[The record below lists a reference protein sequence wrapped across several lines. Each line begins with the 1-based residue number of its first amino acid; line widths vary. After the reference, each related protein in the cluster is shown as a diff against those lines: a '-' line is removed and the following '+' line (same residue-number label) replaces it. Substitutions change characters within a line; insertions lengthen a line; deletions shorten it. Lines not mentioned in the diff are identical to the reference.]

1 MAGKSNLSKLCVQA
15 ANGLVVLGGAVVSLG
30 ASNGVAMADDNISIY
45 FVGCAA
51 PTGFHGYLA
60 RGAEEA
66 GKNLGVKVTYIY
78 PDQLTIPNQVQKIEE
93 AIAAKANG
101 IALCEFAQDSAYA
114 DVAAQAKAA
123 GIAFGSAAAP
133 PAGAQV
139 RDPNDFFLFRT
150 GSDEKAAGALSAK
163 RLIAMGVKGRVV
175 VDDQQPG
182 DATCRDRAET
192 EIATLKSAGI
202 TAEFLEA
209 SMDPGQE
216 SEAVGNYLRK
226 HPDTAAAT
234 SVCNISAGLLT
245 AKSESGKNDLVIT
258 GYDLDPGALAAIED
272 GRQAFTIDQ
281 QQFWRGYMPVLL
293 LTHYIKYGLLEAN
306 YFLTGPTIV
315 DKSNIER
322 VAKLVKAG
330 YR

>member
-1 MAGKSNLSKLCVQA
+1 MTGKSNLSELRVQA
-15 ANGLVVLGGAVVSLG
+15 AKGLAAIAGAVVALG
-30 ASNGVAMADDNISIY
+30 ASGGVATADDNISIY

-60 RGAEEA
+60 RGAAEA
-66 GKNLGVKVTYIY
+66 GKNLGVSVTYIY

-93 AIAAKANG
+93 AIAAN
-101 IALCEFAQDSAYA
+101 
-114 DVAAQAKAA
+114 AKAA

-150 GSDEKAAGALSAK
+150 GSDEKAAGALTAK

-216 SEAVGNYLRK
+216 AEAVGNYLRK
-226 HPDTAAAT
+226 HPDTSAAT

-245 AKSESGKNDLVIT
+245 AKAEGGKDDLVIT
-258 GYDLDPGALAAIED
+258 GYDLDPGALAAIQD

>member
-1 MAGKSNLSKLCVQA
+1 MPLCA
-15 ANGLVVLGGAVVSLG
+15 AALLVGGQRDAR
-30 ASNGVAMADDNISIY
+30 ADDTQLSIY

-78 PDQLTIPNQVQKIEE
+78 PDELTIPNQVEKIEE

-101 IALCEFAQDSAYA
+101 IALCEFAQDSAYTE
-114 DVAAQAKAA
+114 VAATAKAA

-133 PAGAQV
+133 PAGAQI
-139 RDPNDFFLFRT
+139 RDPNDIFLFRT
-150 GSDEKAAGALSAK
+150 GSDEKAAGTLSGK

-182 DATCRDRAET
+182 DATCRDRAES
-192 EIATLKSAGI
+192 EIATLKAAGI
-202 TAEFLEA
+202 NADFLEA

-216 SEAVGNYLRK
+216 AEAVGNYLRK
-226 HPDTAAAT
+226 NPDTAAAT
-234 SVCNISAGLLT
+234 SVCNISAGLLS
-245 AKSESGKNDLVIT
+245 AKADSGRSDLIVT
-258 GYDLDPGALAAIED
+258 GFDLDAQALDAVRD

-293 LTHYIKYGLLEAN
+293 LTHYLKYGLVEAN

-315 DKSNIER
+315 DKSNIEQ
-322 VAKLVKAG
+322 VGKLVTAG

>member
-1 MAGKSNLSKLCVQA
+1 VSRAAFRWAQSLCIA
-15 ANGLVVLGGAVVSLG
+15 SLG
-30 ASNGVAMADDNISIY
+30 IAASAVAAKAEGQLSIY

-78 PDQLTIPNQVQKIEE
+78 PDELTIPNQVQKIEE

-101 IALCEFAQDSAYA
+101 IALCEFAQDAAYV
-114 DVAAQAKAA
+114 DVAKRAKEA

-139 RDPNDFFLFRT
+139 RDPNDIFLFRT

-163 RLIAMGVKGRVV
+163 RLIAMGVKGNVAVV
-175 VDDQQPG
+175 DQQPG
-182 DATCRDRAET
+182 DATCRDRADS
-192 EIATLKSAGI
+192 EIATLKAAGVK
-202 TAEFLEA
+202 AEFVE
-209 SMDPGQE
+209 SVMDPGQE
-216 SEAVGNYLRK
+216 SELVVNYLRK

-234 SVCNISAGLLT
+234 SVCNISAGLLS
-245 AKSESGKNDLVIT
+245 AKNDSGKQDLVIT
-258 GYDLDPGALAAIED
+258 GYDLDAQALSAIKD
-272 GRQAFTIDQ
+272 GRQSFTIDQ

-293 LTHYIKYGLLEAN
+293 LTHYLKYGLIEAN

-315 DKSNIER
+315 DKSNIDQ
-322 VAKLVKAG
+322 VAKLVTAG

>member
-1 MAGKSNLSKLCVQA
+1 M
-15 ANGLVVLGGAVVSLG
+15 
-30 ASNGVAMADDNISIY
+30 
-45 FVGCAA
+45 
-51 PTGFHGYLA
+51 
-60 RGAEEA
+60 
-66 GKNLGVKVTYIY
+66 
-78 PDQLTIPNQVQKIEE
+78 
-93 AIAAKANG
+93 
-101 IALCEFAQDSAYA
+101 
-114 DVAAQAKAA
+114 
-123 GIAFGSAAAP
+123 
-133 PAGAQV
+133 
-139 RDPNDFFLFRT
+139 RDPNDMFLFRT
-150 GSDEKAAGALSAK
+150 GSDEKAAGALTAK

-182 DATCRDRAET
+182 DATCRDRADS
-192 EIATLKSAGI
+192 EIATLKTAGI
-202 TAEFLEA
+202 TGDFLEA

-216 SEAVGNYLRK
+216 AEAVGNYLRK

-245 AKSESGKNDLVIT
+245 AKSDSGKTDLVIT
-258 GYDLDPGALAAIED
+258 GYDLDPGALAAIQD

-293 LTHYIKYGLLEAN
+293 LTHYIKYGLIEAN